1 MEIVVEETKRKE
13 YNIRRQFIVLIGST
27 QDNWISEL
35 QVKLVMD
42 HDPNVSSQFIWVLNR
57 F

>member
-42 HDPNVSSQFIWVLNR
+42 HDPNVSSQFI
-57 F
+57 